1 MTGDH
6 GEKENGKTKVKDN
19 HFQIQCYI
27 LFMYKAFEIYT
38 YFFYNS
44 KPYSSESF
52 RWPTFFMNTEHC
64 YACLHS
70 FQIHAASNFDWVTSE
85 AFIVCSANRNFVAPQ
100 ETQDPPLLPLQSTSV
115 VLFLV
120 QSIELTQF
128 SDFLDISGT
137 TFGDHTR
144 RSMALLEWSRLMQCS
159 WHSQP
164 CPNVLLSRLIV
175 HS

>member
-1 MTGDH
+1 MA
-6 GEKENGKTKVKDN
+6 KRGKWKDKDN

-44 KPYSSESF
+44 KPYSSEPF
-52 RWPTFFMNTEHC
+52 RWPTFVMNTEHC
-64 YACLHS
+64 YACPHS

-100 ETQDPPLLPLQSTSV
+100 ETQDPPLLPLQSYY
-115 VLFLV
+115 FLCKV
-120 QSIELTQF
+120 YWINSIQWF
-128 SDFLDISGT
+128 FLDISGT

-144 RSMALLEWSRLMQCS
+144 RSMALLEWSGIMQCS

-175 HS
+175 HC

>member
-1 MTGDH
+1 MQLHWYYNSDH
-6 GEKENGKTKVKDN
+6 EWLVTMAKRGKWKDKDN

-52 RWPTFFMNTEHC
+52 RWPTFVMNTKHC

-100 ETQDPPLLPLQSTSV
+100 ETQDPPLLPLQSYY
-115 VLFLV
+115 FLCKV
-120 QSIELTQF
+120 YWINSMQWFFWIFQELPLVTT
-128 SDFLDISGT
+128 LDALWHCWN
-137 TFGDHTR
+137 DHG
-144 RSMALLEWSRLMQCS
+144 
-159 WHSQP
+159 
-164 CPNVLLSRLIV
+164 
-175 HS
+175 